1 VNPKEREPIM
11 RVTQGAFSFLP
22 DLDDKQ
28 IAAQVEYCLRQGW
41 AVSVEFTDD
50 PHPRNTYWEMWGM
63 PMFDLHDAAG
73 VMQEIK
79 ACRKANPETYVRVNG
94 FDSTRGWEAVRLS
107 FLVQRPAHEPGY
119 RLERQEAEGR
129 TIRYT
134 LQAYGVDR
142 PAGQR
147 YGAEQTRSR

>member
-1 VNPKEREPIM
+1 M
-11 RVTQGAFSFLP
+11 RVTQGTFSFLP

-28 IAAQVEYCLRQGW
+28 IAAQIDYCLRQGW

-63 PMFDLHDAAG
+63 PMFDLHDGAG

-79 ACRKANPETYVRVNG
+79 ACRAAHPDVYIRVNA
-94 FDSTRGWEAVRLS
+94 FDSTRGWETVRLS
-107 FLVQRPAHEPGY
+107 FLVQRPADEPGF
-119 RLERQEAEGR
+119 RLERQEAQGR

-134 LQAYGVDR
+134 LQPYAADR
-142 PAGQR
+142 AAGRR
-147 YGAEQTRSR
+147 YGREQARSR